1 MGRRLTTLLL
11 ESTGTVKTHNDV
23 SGILVP
29 SNQGGTRKVSSSYYG
44 RQLAE
49 THTTTKQLRRDLN
62 NYVWWFNNQRLH
74 STLGYWSPKEFTER
88 GLVF

>member
-1 MGRRLTTLLL
+1 M
-11 ESTGTVKTHNDV
+11 
-23 SGILVP
+23 
-29 SNQGGTRKVSSSYYG
+29 
-44 RQLAE
+44 
-49 THTTTKQLRRDLN
+49 RRDLN